1 MRAWFTEMKSVEA
14 SRGFK
19 PTLVFRHGEVLIRI
33 HGDTWPGRVR
43 LSRGETVLSVLP
55 ASSKVSVEGIGC
67 EGMPHA
73 SKEARNCAVT

>member
-1 MRAWFTEMKSVEA
+1 MRACFTEMKSVDA

-19 PTLVFRHGEVLIRI
+19 LTLVFRHGNALIRI
-33 HGDTWPGRVR
+33 HEDRWPGRVR

-55 ASSKVSVEGIGC
+55 APSRLAFKGIGC
-67 EGMPHA
+67 EGMAHT